1 MARDIIN
8 KVAQSDLIT
17 LDLTD
22 FSKGVSIDEFDLK
35 DFLFNGLVLK
45 EKDFRESLKE
55 YDFSK
60 YKNKTVA
67 VFCSSQSIIPMWA
80 YMLISSYLS
89 GVTKSIFFGTKK
101 MVLQKL
107 MLEKINAIDNSC
119 YINKKVIVKG
129 CGSVPLSEDL
139 YLAITLKLQAKV
151 KILMF
156 GEACSA
162 VPVYKKRKK

>member
-89 GVTKSIFFGTKK
+89 GVTKSIFF
-101 MVLQKL
+101 VSL
-107 MLEKINAIDNSC
+107 N
-119 YINKKVIVKG
+119 
-129 CGSVPLSEDL
+129 
-139 YLAITLKLQAKV
+139 
-151 KILMF
+151 
-156 GEACSA
+156 
-162 VPVYKKRKK
+162 